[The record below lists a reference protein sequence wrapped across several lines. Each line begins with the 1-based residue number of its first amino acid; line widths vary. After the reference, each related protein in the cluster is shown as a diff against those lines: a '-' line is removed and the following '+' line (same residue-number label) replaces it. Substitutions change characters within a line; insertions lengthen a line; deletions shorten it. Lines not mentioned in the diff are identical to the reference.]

1 MMDELPKSLVKKVNE
16 VAKKSGKSKESLLKI
31 AKEKYEKMLIDP
43 GEAIGVV
50 AAQSIG
56 EPGTQLT
63 LRTKWLA
70 GAAEVSITQG
80 LPRIIE
86 VFDARRQ
93 PSTPSMTIFLKSP
106 YNQDE
111 KKARN
116 VARKIIE
123 VNIKDV
129 AESIEIDLINM
140 RIDINFDE
148 SKMKDFKVK
157 FDDLLLKIKD
167 EFGKRAKI
175 THGKT
180 RISIKPKEGDLID
193 LYKLKVKV
201 SETFVSGVK
210 GITQVLPVYENGEW
224 VLKTAGTNLGEILQI
239 KEVDSSKTYSNDIFE
254 IYEVLGVE
262 AARNAIIREVTN
274 VLKQQG
280 VEVDVR
286 HIMLVADTMTVD
298 GSIKGITR
306 YGITGEKGSVLARAS
321 FEIPLKHLFEA
332 TVHNEVDPLTSVIE
346 NVMINQPAPVGT
358 GMVKIFVPYNKKG
371 EKE

>member
-1 MMDELPKSLVKKVNE
+1 MMELPKSIVEKVNK
-16 VAKKSGKSKESLLKI
+16 VAKKTGKSKDRLLKI
-31 AKEKYEKMLIDP
+31 AKEKYEEMLIDP

-86 VFDARRQ
+86 VFDARKV
-93 PSTPSMTIFLKSP
+93 PSTPSMTVFLKSP

-123 VNIKDV
+123 VNVQDIADSV
-129 AESIEIDLINM
+129 EIDLVNM
-140 RIDINFDE
+140 RIDVNFDE
-148 SKMKDFKVK
+148 EKMKEFKVK
-157 FDDLLLKIKD
+157 FDDVLATLKEK
-167 EFGKRAKI
+167 FGKKAKV
-175 THGKT
+175 THGKS

-201 SETFVSGVK
+201 SETFVSGIK

-224 VLKTAGTNLGEILQI
+224 VLKTAGTNLREVLQV
-239 KEVDSSKTYSNDIFE
+239 KEVDETKTYSNDIFE
-254 IYEVLGVE
+254 IYEVLGIE

-274 VLKQQG
+274 VLSQQG
-280 VEVDVR
+280 VEVDIR

-298 GSIKGITR
+298 GVIKGITR
-306 YGITGEKGSVLARAS
+306 YGVTGEKGSVLARAS
-321 FEIPLKHLFEA
+321 FEIPLKHLFDA
-332 TVHNEVDPLTSVIE
+332 AVHNELDPLTSVIE
-346 NVMINQPAPVGT
+346 NVMINQPAPIGT

-371 EKE
+371 EKK